1 MTRLRD
7 ICVDDVRQK
16 LHLEAGPGTRL
27 GSYLCGKIAG
37 SDWQAIFRDARRWF
51 EANYETLPKDGIATK
66 VFLFGFSRGALI
78 ARHFA
83 AWLDKL
89 GAAVAYLG
97 LWDTVDSTVGLD
109 VAADCPR
116 NVKKARHAVSRD
128 ETRKFFQ
135 YVPLKGGK
143 GQVAEMLFPGSHSDV
158 GGLYGDNHLV
168 ADLADGFD
176 VRDALVAEL
185 GDVAEAVDAGKD
197 LPVEF
202 LQKLQVGIKARAL
215 LLGAKAQLGG
225 LEHHLGAGYGAVHLA
240 CAVVRLAEGAVAVGA
255 IHVVAHGQDHWRAV
269 GHAGGGAQA
278 CERLGAADYEDALG
292 LEVMGCG
299 RHAGGLEHEPEVLVA
314 HGFVR
319 IGAAGPALL
328 GGQLQEVHGVS
339 SLRSCCAE

>member
-1 MTRLRD
+1 MNLCLFFEGTGRGVAGKVTNVTRLRD
-7 ICVDDVRQK
+7 ICVEDSRQK

-89 GAAVAYLG
+89 GVEVDYLG
-97 LWDTVDSTVGLD
+97 LWDTVDATIGLD

-128 ETRKFFQ
+128 ETRRFFQ

-143 GQVAEMLFPGSHSDV
+143 GQVVEMLFPGSHSDV

-168 ADLADGFD
+168 ADLALAWIAAGAKRDGL
-176 VRDALVAEL
+176 RLRRATRLS
-185 GDVAEAVDAGKD
+185 
-197 LPVEF
+197 
-202 LQKLQVGIKARAL
+202 QKLDAS
-215 LLGAKAQLGG
+215 
-225 LEHHLGAGYGAVHLA
+225 
-240 CAVVRLAEGAVAVGA
+240 AVVLHDAHDEASNLWGAFDRARRNLPRIRL
-255 IHVVAHGQDHWRAV
+255 HF
-269 GHAGGGAQA
+269 A
-278 CERLGAADYEDALG
+278 CKG
-292 LEVMGCG
+292 L
-299 RHAGGLEHEPEVLVA
+299 
-314 HGFVR
+314 
-319 IGAAGPALL
+319 
-328 GGQLQEVHGVS
+328 
-339 SLRSCCAE
+339 